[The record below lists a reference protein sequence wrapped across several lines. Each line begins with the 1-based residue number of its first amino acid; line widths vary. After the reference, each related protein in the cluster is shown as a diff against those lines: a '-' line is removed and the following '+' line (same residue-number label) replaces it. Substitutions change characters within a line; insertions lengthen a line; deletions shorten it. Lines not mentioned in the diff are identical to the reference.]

1 MKITNYTEIFSNNF
15 SKRFFEITQ
24 KYNHSKSNLSKALY
38 YTIKVG
44 GKRLRPLL
52 LMEISK
58 ILDVNT
64 SYALNTASS
73 VELIHCYSLVHDDLP
88 AMDDDDLRRGKPTCH
103 KEFDEATAILV
114 GDALQSLAYEILS
127 EKQTHPSFEIRCKL
141 INLLTKCSGLN
152 GMVDGQM
159 LDIEAEKKK
168 LSHNEVTEL
177 QRLKTG
183 KLFNFSCLAPCILAD
198 SEKKYYKIFN
208 KFSYNIGL
216 AFQIRDD
223 ILDIEGEED
232 KTGKKTK
239 KDKEMGKE
247 TFIDLM
253 GIEGSKNYA
262 KKLISECQD
271 LVFCFGKKSEILKQI
286 CSLIIN
292 RVS

>member
-24 KYNHSKSNLSKALY
+24 KYSHSKSNLSKALY

-58 ILDVNT
+58 ILDVKT

-103 KEFDEATAILV
+103 KQFDEATAILV

-168 LSHNEVTEL
+168 
-177 QRLKTG
+177 
-183 KLFNFSCLAPCILAD
+183 I
-198 SEKKYYKIFN
+198 
-208 KFSYNIGL
+208 
-216 AFQIRDD
+216 
-223 ILDIEGEED
+223 
-232 KTGKKTK
+232 
-239 KDKEMGKE
+239 
-247 TFIDLM
+247 
-253 GIEGSKNYA
+253 
-262 KKLISECQD
+262 IS
-271 LVFCFGKKSEILKQI
+271 
-286 CSLIIN
+286 
-292 RVS
+292 

>member
-1 MKITNYTEIFSNNF
+1 MKITDYTETFSNNF
-15 SKRFFEITQ
+15 SKSFLEITQ
-24 KYNHSKSNLSKALY
+24 KYNTSKSNLSKALY

-58 ILDVNT
+58 ILDVKT

-88 AMDDDDLRRGKPTCH
+88 AMDDDDLRRGNPTCH
-103 KEFDEATAILV
+103 KKFDEATAILV

-127 EKQTHPSFEIRCKL
+127 EKQTHPSYKIRCKL
-141 INLLTKCSGLN
+141 INLLSKCSGAN

-183 KLFNFSCLAPCILAD
+183 KLFNFSCLAPCILAN
-198 SEKKYYKIFN
+198 SGKKYFKIFN
-208 KFSYNIGL
+208 KFSNNIGL

>member
-208 KFSYNIGL
+208 KFSNNIGL

>member
-24 KYNHSKSNLSKALY
+24 KYSHSKSNLSKALY

-58 ILDVNT
+58 ILDVKT

-103 KEFDEATAILV
+103 KQFDEATAILV

>member
-58 ILDVNT
+58 IFDVNT

>member
-58 ILDVNT
+58 ILDVKT

>member
-24 KYNHSKSNLSKALY
+24 KYSHSKSNLSKALY

-58 ILDVNT
+58 ILDVKT

-103 KEFDEATAILV
+103 KQFDEATAILV

-208 KFSYNIGL
+208 KFSNNIGL

>member
-1 MKITNYTEIFSNNF
+1 
-15 SKRFFEITQ
+15 
-24 KYNHSKSNLSKALY
+24 
-38 YTIKVG
+38 
-44 GKRLRPLL
+44 
-52 LMEISK
+52 
-58 ILDVNT
+58 
-64 SYALNTASS
+64 
-73 VELIHCYSLVHDDLP
+73 
-88 AMDDDDLRRGKPTCH
+88 
-103 KEFDEATAILV
+103 
-114 GDALQSLAYEILS
+114 
-127 EKQTHPSFEIRCKL
+127 
-141 INLLTKCSGLN
+141 
-152 GMVDGQM
+152 MVDGQM

-168 LSHNEVTEL
+168 LSLNEVTEL

-183 KLFNFSCLAPCILAD
+183 KLFNFSCVAPCILAD
-198 SEKKYYKIFN
+198 SEKKYFKIFN
-208 KFSYNIGL
+208 KFSNNIGL

-239 KDKEMGKE
+239 KDKKMGKE

-262 KKLISECQD
+262 KKLVAECQD